1 MDTRLQKRVHDWGPL
16 QALTRD
22 VAAWVGLSYSG
33 RQTSVTTLPGLLGTH
48 SGLRSVEK
56 SGTDLS
62 SVLPQS
68 GGCESEIQGANSAAS
83 PSLQAPGF
91 LGLRLHCSSLPPLS
105 SSLHSKS
112 LVSVP
117 VIRIPVLDSGPAL
130 N

>member
-16 QALTRD
+16 QALIRD

-33 RQTSVTTLPGLLGTH
+33 RQTSVNTLPGLLGTP

-68 GGCESEIQGANSAAS
+68 GDSESEIQGANSAAS

-91 LGLRLHCSSLPPLS
+91 LGL
-105 SSLHSKS
+105 
-112 LVSVP
+112 
-117 VIRIPVLDSGPAL
+117 
-130 N
+130 